1 MEISLDATRHFL
13 CSSIKTNSSLLK
25 NTISNPTQLRWKHFI
40 KHRCHRRTH
49 FSQSIEKFVYVNSFR
64 VQFSEAHLKTRTI
77 FGFSQCCLLF
87 RKSWFIF
94 AQIPIYD
101 QTEKGLINGR
111 LCKTYY
117 GYKILGWW
125 GWKDFWVN
133 EFRRRAFECGETRN
147 GHDRRRSY
155 QLTYLT
161 IHTLTYL
168 DMLNRC
174 FMSENWWRNIWK
186 FFEKIFL
193 SRLWWW
199 NIK

>member
-133 EFRRRAFECGETRN
+133 EFRRRSVRMRWDPKWTRSPAKLSIN
-147 GHDRRRSY
+147 IFNDSHFYIFRHVESMFHERK
-155 QLTYLT
+155 LMAKYLKVFWKN
-161 IHTLTYL
+161 ISKQTL
-168 DMLNRC
+168 M
-174 FMSENWWRNIWK
+174 MK
-186 FFEKIFL
+186 H
-193 SRLWWW
+193 
-199 NIK
+199 